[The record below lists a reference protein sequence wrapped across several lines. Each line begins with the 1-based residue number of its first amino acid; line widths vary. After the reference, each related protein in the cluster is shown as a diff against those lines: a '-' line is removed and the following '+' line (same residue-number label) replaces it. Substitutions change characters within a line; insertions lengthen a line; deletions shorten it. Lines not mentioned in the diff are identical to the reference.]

1 MMESRLSDLLSI
13 IGMTGQRYTGQE
25 KAKVGAMIQ
34 YGLSKRKAAE
44 ILNIAPSTIWRWN
57 LPHSTF
63 KNMEYS
69 EKTKGEA
76 INLYKLGVSRLK
88 ISIRLG
94 VGMRA
99 LNHWLGKGRDGREFK
114 MYPLALKQQ
123 ARRLARSG
131 VLKTEI
137 PNILKVSYHVVV
149 RWTSD
154 IKQDKSRVSG
164 RYFKLLC
171 KLINDG
177 FILMPRKDLK
187 IYRILKRDADIR
199 SVIFGKYAL
208 LFIHGREAVAEKAL
222 ISKSKV
228 ISKRGLN
235 MVKTI
240 FRNKWGEK
248 TNGNNYQ

>member
-1 MMESRLSDLLSI
+1 MIEGCLSNFLSR
-13 IGMTGQRYTGQE
+13 IGMTGRHYTEQE
-25 KAKVGAMIQ
+25 KVKIKAMIQ
-34 YGLSKRKAAE
+34 SGLSKRKAAE
-44 ILNIAPSTIWRWN
+44 ILHIAPSTIWRWN
-57 LPHSTF
+57 ISATF
-63 KNMEYS
+63 KNKVYS
-69 EKTKGEA
+69 RETKKEA
-76 INLYKLGVSRLK
+76 IRLYKSGLSRLK
-88 ISIRLG
+88 ISISLG
-94 VGMRA
+94 VGMHA
-99 LNHWLGKGRDGREFK
+99 LNHWLGKSRDGREFK
-114 MYPLALKQQ
+114 IYPISLRKQ
-123 ARRLARSG
+123 ARRLAKSG

-137 PNILKVSYHVVV
+137 PNILKVSYPAVV

-177 FILMPRKDLK
+177 FILIPRKDLK

-199 SVIFGKYAL
+199 SVIFGRYAL

-228 ISKRGLN
+228 ISKRRLN

-240 FRNKWGEK
+240 FRNKWSEK
-248 TNGNNYQ
+248 TNGNNY